1 MNLKYL
7 ITGLLIISTVFAL
20 SVDIDNQFETV
31 QEGQVA
37 SYDVT
42 VSNTGNP
49 TNVLI
54 TTDSEL
60 SVAVTEPLFHLETDE
75 AKSIKILA
83 ITNGLGEGVYVIE
96 FDVNGQEYKIGLNV
110 EEESPVL
117 SFESVYDD
125 LTISQGEY
133 QDLKFI
139 IRNEGKERLRNI
151 VIEGNLPQS
160 FAAEYPEPLD
170 LGGETTQEIKVR
182 IHVPKDYPTDNYE
195 YTIKA
200 GSGNQIGEAEVFIEV
215 EGGSTIKD
223 RLDVDVLLPWES
235 IKEEGTTV
243 GYEVTFRVRN
253 RGIADIND
261 VEWVIE
267 GMPENWEVEG
277 NEVFSVNGYDTMDLV
292 FKVVPSS
299 FSEQEVNI
307 SFVKDGEVIT
317 TEKLTFAGHKIG
329 FSGTGLVIGGGSAI
343 WGIIIVVI
351 IAFALMYV
359 RNMNQES
366 DEQEEVET
374 RKYLKDLVN
383 KASKKKKK

>member
-20 SVDIDNQFETV
+20 NVDIANQFETV

-42 VSNTGNP
+42 VLNTGNP

-60 SVAVTEPLFHLETDE
+60 SVAVTEPLFHLDTGSS
-75 AKSIKILA
+75 KTIKILA

-125 LTISQGEY
+125 LSVSQGEY

-139 IRNEGKERLRNI
+139 LRNEGKERLRNI

-160 FAAEYPEPLD
+160 FAAEYPDPIDLD
-170 LGGETTQEIKVR
+170 GETTKEIKIR
-182 IHVPKDYPTDNYE
+182 INIPKDYPTDDYE

-200 GSGNQIGEAEVFIEV
+200 GSGNQIGNADVFMTI
-215 EGGSTIKD
+215 EGGSSVKD
-223 RLDVDVLLPWES
+223 RLDVDVLLPWDS
-235 IKEEGTTV
+235 IKQEGTTI
-243 GYEVTFRVRN
+243 GYEITFRVRN
-253 RGIADIND
+253 RGISDIND
-261 VEWVIE
+261 VEWVLE
-267 GMPENWEVEG
+267 GMPEDWEVSG
-277 NEVFSVNGYDTMDLV
+277 NDEFSVGGYDTEDLV
-292 FKVVPSS
+292 LKIIPTNFNDQV
-299 FSEQEVNI
+299 VNI
-307 SFVKDGEVIT
+307 SFEKEGETIVT
-317 TEKLTFAGHKIG
+317 KKLTFAGHKIG
-329 FSGTGLVIGGGSAI
+329 FAGTGLVIGGGSAI
-343 WGIIIVVI
+343 WGILIVVV

-359 RNMNQES
+359 RNQNAKT
-366 DEQEEVET
+366 DEDDEEQT
-374 RKYLKDLVN
+374 REYLKQLVN
-383 KASKKKKK
+383 KTSKKKKK